1 LSVSTPR
8 AAQASATRG
17 WFTRR
22 QKGLGSQLGEQAIS
36 PLSERGGALGISI
49 KDVSKTFR
57 LGRGTI
63 EALSGVNLSVSSGAF
78 VSLIG
83 PSGCGKSTLLR
94 MLADL
99 DTPTTGEVLVNG
111 QHPSALRARSRIGI
125 AFQDPALLSWRT
137 VLDNIRLPFEVAG
150 LRADDEIVHSLVKLV
165 GLDEFQNARP
175 AQLSGGMRQRVAI
188 ARSLVLDPDILLLD
202 EPFGALDEMTR
213 QYLNVELLRVWTE
226 RATTTLLVTH
236 SISEAVF
243 LGDQVIV
250 MSNRPGRV
258 TAVMPI
264 DLERPR
270 SPELMHSREFHDLCD
285 AVSAALFGS
294 RAVAAAEDVK

>member
-1 LSVSTPR
+1 MAGLTPR
-8 AAQASATRG
+8 NEGPGSANDANGSAMPARPQSTRG
-17 WFTRR
+17 DNDDGW
-22 QKGLGSQLGEQAIS
+22 
-36 PLSERGGALGISI
+36 GILI
-49 KDVSKTFR
+49 DNVSKTFR

-63 EALSGVNLSVSSGAF
+63 DALSGVNLTVRNGAF
-78 VSLIG
+78 VALIG

-99 DTPTTGEVLVNG
+99 ETPTTGEVLVNG
-111 QHPSALRARSRIGI
+111 QHPSALRAKSRIGI

-150 LRADDEIVHSLVKLV
+150 LKPDDEIVRALVKLV
-165 GLDEFQNARP
+165 GLEEFQKARP
-175 AQLSGGMRQRVAI
+175 AELSGGMRQRVAI
-188 ARSLVLDPDILLLD
+188 ARSLVLNPDILLLD

-243 LGDQVIV
+243 LGDQVVV
-250 MSNRPGRV
+250 MSTRPGRV
-258 TAVMPI
+258 TTVMPI
-264 DLERPR
+264 NLERPR
-270 SPELMHSREFHDLCD
+270 SPELMHSREFHDICD
-285 AVSAALFGS
+285 SVSAALFGS
-294 RAVAAAEDVK
+294 RAIAAADDVK